1 MNWLK
6 RFFDKKKKKKNRE
19 TKVSSE
25 HKKGIVFKC
34 NNPKYDNVDMSD
46 SILVLSR
53 PFGEAIWVDDSKQNI
68 LSPSEQYLER
78 LKSLPQE
85 DFEKVYLIQP
95 DYTEEDRRIDD
106 SQDKGIH
113 LYPQGISEEREIHQS
128 WIDDS
133 YNSPSDS
140 TSYDSSSSYDDS
152 STSSGDW

>member
-6 RFFDKKKKKKNRE
+6 RILLKKKMKNRE

-34 NNPKYDNVDMSD
+34 DNPKYDNVDMSD

-68 LSPSEQYLER
+68 LSPSEYLER
-78 LKSLPQE
+78 LKMLPQE
-85 DFEKVYLIQP
+85 NFEKEYLIKP

-106 SQDKGIH
+106 SQDKGIYS
-113 LYPQGISEEREIHQS
+113 YPTR
-128 WIDDS
+128 
-133 YNSPSDS
+133 NF
-140 TSYDSSSSYDDS
+140 
-152 STSSGDW
+152 

>member
-6 RFFDKKKKKKNRE
+6 RIFCKKKNRE
-19 TKVSSE
+19 VKVYSE
-25 HKKGIVFKC
+25 HKEGIVFKC

-85 DFEKVYLIQP
+85 DFKKEYFQKP
-95 DYTEEDRRIDD
+95 EYTEEDRRIDD
-106 SQDKGIH
+106 SHDK
-113 LYPQGISEEREIHQS
+113 GISEEREIHQS

-133 YNSPSDS
+133 YNSPLDS
-140 TSYDSSSSYDDS
+140 TSYDSSNSYDDS